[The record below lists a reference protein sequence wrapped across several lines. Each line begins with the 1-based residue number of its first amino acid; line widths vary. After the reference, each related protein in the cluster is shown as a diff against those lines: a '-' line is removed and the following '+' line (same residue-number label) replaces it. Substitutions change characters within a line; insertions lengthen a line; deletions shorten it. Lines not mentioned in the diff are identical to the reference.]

1 MALRRRLDALATPRL
16 LLDQPR
22 LLRNLQRMREH
33 CDCLGVPLRPH
44 LKTAKSVHV
53 ARLAN
58 GGKPGPITVSTLA
71 EAEHFAAAGWHDIL
85 YATAIAPAKIAR
97 AARIQRDTGTRLI
110 LVLDSPEA
118 ASQIA
123 EQATACRA
131 SFDCLIE
138 VDCGEH
144 RAGTAPASAALAAAA
159 TAVGAA
165 PSLQVAG
172 IMTHAGHSYA
182 QSDPRALRALAET
195 ERAAAVNSADML
207 RALGYP
213 CPIISVGSTP
223 TLLFAEHL
231 QDVTEVRAGIYMVW
245 DLAQLSRGLC
255 TIDDIAVS
263 VLATVISH
271 QPHGP
276 SIVVDAGAIA
286 LSKDTSANALLPGAG
301 FGWVC
306 DPLTMARLG
315 TLCVTSVHQEHG
327 TIAIADPGWFER
339 LPVGSTVRILP
350 NHACLTSAAHGAFD
364 VVDGDQVVARW
375 VRAAGW

>member
-16 LLDQPR
+16 LLDQSR
-22 LLRNLQRMREH
+22 LLRNIQRMR
-33 CDCLGVPLRPH
+33 DCCASLGVPLRPH
-44 LKTAKSVHV
+44 LKTAKSIHI
-53 ARLAN
+53 ARMVN
-58 GGKPGPITVSTLA
+58 DGTPGPITVSTLA
-71 EAEHFAAAGWHDIL
+71 EAEHFAAAGWQDIL

-97 AARIQRDTGTRLI
+97 AARIQRDTGARLI
-110 LVLDSPEA
+110 LVLDSPA
-118 ASQIA
+118 AAALVA
-123 EQATACRA
+123 EQAAACRA
-131 SFDCLIE
+131 DFDCLIE

-144 RAGTAPASAALAAAA
+144 RSGTAPVSAALAAAA

-172 IMTHAGHSYA
+172 ILTHAGHSYA
-182 QSDPRALRALAET
+182 LSDPGQLRALAET
-195 ERAAAVNSADML
+195 ERAAAVNSAEML

-213 CPIISVGSTP
+213 CPIVSVGSTP
-223 TLLFAEHL
+223 TVLFADHL
-231 QDVTEVRAGIYMVW
+231 EGVTEVRAGIYMLW

-271 QPHGP
+271 QPQGP
-276 SIVVDAGAIA
+276 AIVIDAGAIA
-286 LSKDTSANALLPGAG
+286 LSKDISANAFLPGAG

-306 DPLTMARLG
+306 DALTMERLEPLSVSG
-315 TLCVTSVHQEHG
+315 VHQEHG
-327 TIAIADPGWFER
+327 TIAIPDASWFDR

-364 VVDGDQVVARW
+364 VVEGGQVTARW
-375 VRAAGW
+375 VRATGW